1 MLRILAL
8 AAAFAGPTIDLPDL
22 FAEQLPRVKEKTTV
36 PVLLPQRM
44 PDLFDEYFPT
54 GSARERRWDLDIG
67 AAPNCGG
74 STACF
79 VADINAR
86 KGGTPF
92 GRRKVELARGRHG
105 RFQPLS
111 CGASCSP
118 PSISWRERGATYD
131 IQAKVGGRRA
141 LIRMANSAIRHG
153 PR

>member
-1 MLRILAL
+1 MLHILAL
-8 AAAFAGPTIDLPDL
+8 AAALAGPTIDLPDL

-79 VADINAR
+79 VADFNAR

-92 GRRKVELARGRHG
+92 GRRKVERA
-105 RFQPLS
+105 
-111 CGASCSP
+111 
-118 PSISWRERGATYD
+118 GAT
-131 IQAKVGGRRA
+131 AASSR
-141 LIRMANSAIRHG
+141 
-153 PR
+153 